1 MSRYDLLP
9 PNATPLERDFS
20 RSISSLQRAGQPV
33 PIIRTAKRRDIPDS
47 VVPWLVFEYGLAEIL
62 PYVSDERT
70 ALELGIPWQRIRG
83 TPQSVTLAL
92 DWIGIDGQVE
102 ESEGGSYRWAEY
114 QLGLAAP
121 TTGEEIIDRMAAVA
135 ALSTPVR
142 SRLQRIYS
150 VYDHRRFV
158 LDFSLLSDGGP
169 LSDHTGTRPRPG
181 WPQIS
186 YGDYRATSVEEGAT
200 VASGALA
207 IASASV
213 VNLDRFLLDEGI
225 VSEEW
230 HVLNLDGA
238 RTEVMPAFASRF
250 DTGTTWSDQLNWG
263 NFSWEGAGYVVSSGE
278 RTFDNYFARI
288 TAQFLAWDR
297 EVNVDWW
304 GD

>member
-9 PNATPLERDFS
+9 PNATTLERDFS
-20 RSISSLQRAGQPV
+20 RSTSSLQRAGQPV
-33 PIIRTAKRRDIPDS
+33 PIIRTAKRRNIPDS
-47 VVPWLVFEYGLAEIL
+47 VVPWLIYEYGLAEIL

-121 TTGEEIIDRMAAVA
+121 TTGEAIIDRMAAVA

-169 LSDHTGTRPRPG
+169 LSDHTGTRPRPD

-186 YGDYRATSVEEGAT
+186 YGDYHATSVEENAT

-207 IASASV
+207 VTSV
-213 VNLDRFLLDEGI
+213 SVPKLDLFLLSQGI
-225 VSEEW
+225 LDEEW

-238 RTEVMPAFASRF
+238 RTEILPTFASRF
-250 DTGTTWSDQLNWG
+250 DAGTNWSDQLNWG
-263 NFSWEGAGYVVSSGE
+263 DFSWEGTGYLVSSSSTTTADVNPDVVYFLPGIGAIGVDE
-278 RTFDNYFARI
+278 TRT
-288 TAQFLAWDR
+288 
-297 EVNVDWW
+297 
-304 GD
+304 

>member
-1 MSRYDLLP
+1 MSLYDLLP
-9 PNATPLERDFS
+9 PNATTLERDFS
-20 RSISSLQRAGQPV
+20 RSTSSLQRASKPV
-33 PIIRTAKRRDIPDS
+33 PIIRTAKRSNIPDS
-47 VVPWLVFEYGLAEIL
+47 VVPWLIYEYGLAEIL

-83 TPQSVTLAL
+83 TPESIRLAL

-121 TTGEEIIDRMAAVA
+121 TTSEAIIDRMAAVA

-169 LSDHTGTRPRPG
+169 LSDHTGTRPRPD

-186 YGDYRATSVEEGAT
+186 YGDYRATSVEENAT
-200 VASGALA
+200 VDAGALA
-207 IASASV
+207 IIGVSV
-213 VNLDRFLLDEGI
+213 VNLDRFLLDEGTLD
-225 VSEEW
+225 EEW

-238 RTEVMPAFASRF
+238 MTEIWPTFASRF
-250 DTGTTWSDQLNWG
+250 DAGTIWSNQLNWG
-263 NFSWEGAGYVVSSGE
+263 DFSWEGAGYVVSSKV
-278 RTFDNYFARI
+278 T
-288 TAQFLAWDR
+288 TTS
-297 EVNVDWW
+297 
-304 GD
+304 